1 MALDLLVH
9 GTDLSLAAYASLC
22 MAALA
27 GSLVSASIGLGG
39 GVLTLAVMALVLPP
53 TVLLPIHGVVQA
65 SSNGFRALLLRP
77 HIRLHILLPFV
88 AGTGLGV
95 WVGGNL
101 AISLEVWLLQLIL
114 ALFVLYATWV
124 PGFRS
129 NRPGNWK
136 FFGCG
141 TGSGFA
147 TMFVGGTGP
156 LVAPFV
162 SAAFDKRQ
170 QVVATHATLM
180 TFQHVLKVIFFG
192 LAGFSGAVYL
202 PLLIGLL
209 LSGVIGT
216 WIGRRVLNKLNEHLF
231 RRIMQW
237 VLTALAAQMLYAAIS
252 GMSI

>member
-1 MALDLLVH
+1 MVLDLLVQ
-9 GTDLSLAAYASLC
+9 GTNLSLATYGGLC
-22 MAALA
+22 VAALA

-53 TVLLPIHGVVQA
+53 SILLPIHGLVQA
-65 SSNGFRALLLRP
+65 SSNGFRALLLRS
-77 HIRLHILLPFV
+77 HVRLHVLLPFA

-95 WVGGNL
+95 WVGGTL

-129 NRPGNWK
+129 NRPGHWK

-162 SAAFDKRQ
+162 NAAFDKRQ
-170 QVVATHATLM
+170 EVVATHATLM
-180 TFQHVLKVIFFG
+180 TFQHLLKVIFFG
-192 LAGFSGAVYL
+192 LAGFGGAAYL
-202 PLLIGLL
+202 PLLVSLL

-216 WIGRRVLNKLNEHLF
+216 WVGRHALNKLNERLF
-231 RRIMQW
+231 RRIMRW
-237 VLTALAAQMLYAAIS
+237 VLTALAAQLLYAAIREI
-252 GMSI
+252 SI

>member
-1 MALDLLVH
+1 MALDLLVR

-77 HIRLHILLPFV
+77 HIRLHVLLPFA
-88 AGTGLGV
+88 AGTSLGV

-141 TGSGFA
+141 TGSGFV

-192 LAGFSGAVYL
+192 LAGFNGAVYL

-216 WIGRRVLNKLNEHLF
+216 WIGRRVLNKLNERLF
-231 RRIMQW
+231 RRIMRW
-237 VLTALAAQMLYAAIS
+237 VLTALAAQLLYAAIS

>member
-1 MALDLLVH
+1 M
-9 GTDLSLAAYASLC
+9 
-22 MAALA
+22 
-27 GSLVSASIGLGG
+27 SASIGLGG

-77 HIRLHILLPFV
+77 HIRLHVLLPFFG
-88 AGTGLGV
+88 GTSLGV

-101 AISLEVWLLQLIL
+101 VISLEVWLLQLIL

-141 TGSGFA
+141 TGSGVV

-162 SAAFDKRQ
+162 SAAFD
-170 QVVATHATLM
+170 
-180 TFQHVLKVIFFG
+180 
-192 LAGFSGAVYL
+192 
-202 PLLIGLL
+202 
-209 LSGVIGT
+209 
-216 WIGRRVLNKLNEHLF
+216 
-231 RRIMQW
+231 
-237 VLTALAAQMLYAAIS
+237 
-252 GMSI
+252 

>member
-95 WVGGNL
+95 GVGGNL

-124 PGFRS
+124 RVSQQPPRQLEILWLWHRQRLRHDVRRWNWTTGRS
-129 NRPGNWK
+129 L
-136 FFGCG
+136 CE
-141 TGSGFA
+141 
-147 TMFVGGTGP
+147 GG
-156 LVAPFV
+156 L
-162 SAAFDKRQ
+162 
-170 QVVATHATLM
+170 
-180 TFQHVLKVIFFG
+180 
-192 LAGFSGAVYL
+192 
-202 PLLIGLL
+202 
-209 LSGVIGT
+209 
-216 WIGRRVLNKLNEHLF
+216 
-231 RRIMQW
+231 
-237 VLTALAAQMLYAAIS
+237 
-252 GMSI
+252 